1 VSDDSISYRHRPKA
15 TSGEIGFR
23 IEGDALAVETQR
35 QRLRLPLGE
44 AAVIRLTFELGALGR
59 SIFRLTLRLRD
70 GRKASLTNVT
80 WHGIG
85 ETARQDEAYRTF
97 VRALIATAVQL
108 SPACRLLAGKSRP
121 VWLAMVAVVVVT
133 LLGLMAFAARALAFD
148 ALGAAVVGV
157 VVFALTAF
165 QVTPLILR
173 NRPRI
178 FAAETIPSDLLP
190 R

>member
-1 VSDDSISYRHRPKA
+1 MSDDTVSYRHRPKA
-15 TSGEIGFR
+15 TSGEVGFR
-23 IEGDALAVETQR
+23 IDGDALAVETQR

-44 AAVIRLTFELGALGR
+44 AALIRLTFELGALGR

-97 VRALIATAVQL
+97 VRALIATAMQL
-108 SPACRLLAGKSRP
+108 NPACRLLAGKSRP
-121 VWLAMVAVVVVT
+121 VWLAMVAVVALT
-133 LLGLMAFAARALAFD
+133 LLGLMAFAARAFAFD
-148 ALGAAVVGV
+148 APGAAAIGL

-178 FAAETIPSDLLP
+178 FTAEMIPGDLLP
-190 R
+190 